1 MFDVRDHIKKLLLLV
16 PAGCVVLAA
25 GITISGYEAQ
35 PVKAKEKSIP
45 EFQLVKEETES
56 TTSLFDNMETVTL
69 PEVEKQ
75 TKEAVVLTRDTS
87 ESNRTYK
94 DGTYYGSGTGFG
106 GKLTVEVVIQDGK
119 IVSVTL
125 VENEGDDH
133 PYIDNASALLQS
145 IVATQSTNVDAVSGA
160 TYSSAGLIEAV
171 RNALA
176 QAAVSGMG
184 SAVTADQTVQKETQ
198 ASSGTTSLTGAE
210 EQGKTYR
217 NGTYTGMAVCV
228 PDGEEEFDAYTLT
241 LNVTIADDKIVGIS
255 DIKGSGDRYISANDR
270 YLAKASAIAE
280 NIIQSGGIEVD
291 AVSGAT
297 CSSNAIRQAVKNA
310 MEQARITQIAEA
322 PTQQVTVPVR
332 TETVSKETQTTTA
345 LSGDETEGKI
355 YKNGIYT
362 GTARCIP
369 DEDEE
374 FEEYLLSLQITVV
387 NDKIVAVSDVKGGG
401 DGYDSANDRYISK
414 AAQGSSTSQGMVD
427 RILASGVVNDPAE
440 FDVVSKATCSSNA
453 IVQAVMNALEQAKR
467 GSSGETTETTKK
479 PEETTKEITTPADST
494 EETTTPGESTEE
506 TTIPA
511 DSTEETTTKPEES
524 TGEETTKPEDETGKY
539 YKNGT
544 YHVQADCEPDE
555 DQEFEAYTL
564 SLDLTTQN
572 DRITKIEN
580 IAGSGAAYDTA
591 NNTYIKRAA
600 QGTSKYTGMVTQ
612 ILEASGLYQE
622 NGELLPFDTVSKAT
636 CSSNAILTACQSALQ
651 QAAEKESDKVELLT
665 LRRSRVSERFKTI
678 YQNN

>member
-35 PVKAKEKSIP
+35 PVRAKEKSIP

-56 TTSLFDNMETVTL
+56 KVSLFDYMETVTL
-69 PEVEKQ
+69 PEAENQ

-87 ESNRTYK
+87 ESDRTYK

-106 GKLTVEVVIQDGK
+106 GKLMVEVVIQDGK

-145 IVATQSTNVDAVSGA
+145 IVAAQSTNVDAVSGA

-176 QAAVSGMG
+176 QAAVSGTG

-217 NGTYTGMAVCV
+217 NGIYTGMAVCV

-280 NIIQSGGIEVD
+280 KIIQSGGIEVD

-387 NDKIVAVSDVKGGG
+387 NDKIVAVSDVKGSG

-479 PEETTKEITTPADST
+479 PEETTKETTTPEEST
-494 EETTTPGESTEE
+494 EETTT
-506 TTIPA
+506 PA

-564 SLDLTTQN
+564 SLDLTMQN

-612 ILEASGLYQE
+612 ILEAGGLYQE

-636 CSSNAILTACQSALQ
+636 CSSNAILTACRSALQ

>member
-69 PEVEKQ
+69 PEAENQ

-106 GKLTVEVVIQDGK
+106 GKLKVEVVIQNGK

-145 IVATQSTNVDAVSGA
+145 IVAAQSTNVDAVSGA

-387 NDKIVAVSDVKGGG
+387 NDKIVVVSDVKGGG

-494 EETTTPGESTEE
+494 EETTT
-506 TTIPA
+506 
-511 DSTEETTTKPEES
+511 KPQES

-564 SLDLTTQN
+564 SLDLTMQN

-612 ILEASGLYQE
+612 ILEAGGLYQE

-636 CSSNAILTACQSALQ
+636 CSSNAILTTCRSALQ

>member
-35 PVKAKEKSIP
+35 PVRAKEKSIP

-56 TTSLFDNMETVTL
+56 KVSMFDYMETVTL
-69 PEVEKQ
+69 PEAENQ

-87 ESNRTYK
+87 ESDRTYK

-106 GKLTVEVVIQDGK
+106 GKLMVEVVIQDGK

-145 IVATQSTNVDAVSGA
+145 IVAAQSTNVDAVSGA

-176 QAAVSGMG
+176 QAAVSGTG

-270 YLAKASAIAE
+270 YLEKASAIAE
-280 NIIQSGGIEVD
+280 KIIQSGGIEVD

-387 NDKIVAVSDVKGGG
+387 NDKIVAVSDVKGSG

-427 RILASGVVNDPAE
+427 RILASGVVNEPAE

-479 PEETTKEITTPADST
+479 PEETTKETTTPEEST
-494 EETTTPGESTEE
+494 EETTT
-506 TTIPA
+506 PA

-564 SLDLTTQN
+564 SLDLTMQN

-612 ILEASGLYQE
+612 ILEAGGLYQE

-636 CSSNAILTACQSALQ
+636 CSSNAILTACRSALQ

>member
-35 PVKAKEKSIP
+35 PVRAKEKSIP

-56 TTSLFDNMETVTL
+56 KVSLFDYMETVTL
-69 PEVEKQ
+69 PEAENQ

-87 ESNRTYK
+87 ESDRTYK

-106 GKLTVEVVIQDGK
+106 GKLMVEVVIQDGK

-145 IVATQSTNVDAVSGA
+145 IVAAQSTNVDAVSGA

-176 QAAVSGMG
+176 QAAVSGTG

-198 ASSGTTSLTGAE
+198 ASFGTTSLTGAE

-280 NIIQSGGIEVD
+280 KIIQSGGIEVD

-387 NDKIVAVSDVKGGG
+387 NDKIVAVSDVKGSG

-427 RILASGVVNDPAE
+427 RILASGVVNEPAE

-479 PEETTKEITTPADST
+479 PEETTKETTTPEEST
-494 EETTTPGESTEE
+494 EETTT
-506 TTIPA
+506 PA

-564 SLDLTTQN
+564 SLDLTMQN

-612 ILEASGLYQE
+612 ILEAGGLYQE

-636 CSSNAILTACQSALQ
+636 CSSNAILTACRSALQ

>member
-16 PAGCVVLAA
+16 PAVCVVLAA

-35 PVKAKEKSIP
+35 PVRAKEKSIP

-69 PEVEKQ
+69 PEVENQ

-106 GKLTVEVVIQDGK
+106 GKLMVEVVIQDGK

-145 IVATQSTNVDAVSGA
+145 IVAAQSTNVDAVSGA

-176 QAAVSGMG
+176 QAAVSGTG

-198 ASSGTTSLTGAE
+198 ASSGMTSLTGAE

-280 NIIQSGGIEVD
+280 KIIQSGGIEVD

-369 DEDEE
+369 DEDGE

-387 NDKIVAVSDVKGGG
+387 NDKIVAVSDVKGNG

-427 RILASGVVNDPAE
+427 RILASGVVNEPAE

-479 PEETTKEITTPADST
+479 PEETTKE
-494 EETTTPGESTEE
+494 TTT
-506 TTIPA
+506 
-511 DSTEETTTKPEES
+511 PEES

-544 YHVQADCEPDE
+544 YHVQTDCEPDE

-564 SLDLTTQN
+564 SLDLTVQN

-612 ILEASGLYQE
+612 ILEAGGLYQE

-636 CSSNAILTACQSALQ
+636 CSSKAILTACRSALQ
-651 QAAEKESDKVELLT
+651 QAAERESDKVQLLT

>member
-35 PVKAKEKSIP
+35 PVRAKEKSIP

-56 TTSLFDNMETVTL
+56 KVSLFDYMETVTL
-69 PEVEKQ
+69 PEAENQ

-87 ESNRTYK
+87 ESDRTYK

-106 GKLTVEVVIQDGK
+106 GKLMVEVVIQDGK

-145 IVATQSTNVDAVSGA
+145 IVAAQSTNVDAVSGA

-176 QAAVSGMG
+176 QAAVSGTG

-280 NIIQSGGIEVD
+280 KIIQSGGIEVD

-387 NDKIVAVSDVKGGG
+387 NDKIVAVSDVKGSG

-479 PEETTKEITTPADST
+479 PEETTKETTTPEEST
-494 EETTTPGESTEE
+494 EETTT
-506 TTIPA
+506 PA

-564 SLDLTTQN
+564 SLDLTMQN

-612 ILEASGLYQE
+612 ILEAGGLYQE

-636 CSSNAILTACQSALQ
+636 CSSNAILTACRSALQ

>member
-35 PVKAKEKSIP
+35 PVRAKEKSIP

-87 ESNRTYK
+87 ESNRIYK

-145 IVATQSTNVDAVSGA
+145 IVAAQSTNVDAVSGA

-176 QAAVSGMG
+176 QAAVSGTG

-280 NIIQSGGIEVD
+280 KIIQSGGIEVD

-310 MEQARITQIAEA
+310 MEQARIIQTAEA

-387 NDKIVAVSDVKGGG
+387 NDKIVAVSDVKGSG

-427 RILASGVVNDPAE
+427 RILASGVVNEPAE

-479 PEETTKEITTPADST
+479 PEETTKETTTPEEST
-494 EETTTPGESTEE
+494 GETTTKPQESTG
-506 TTIPA
+506 
-511 DSTEETTTKPEES
+511 ETTTKPE
-524 TGEETTKPEDETGKY
+524 GETGKY

-544 YHVQADCEPDE
+544 YHVQTDCEPDE

-564 SLDLTTQN
+564 SLDLTVQN

-612 ILEASGLYQE
+612 ILEAGGLYQE

-636 CSSNAILTACQSALQ
+636 CSSKAILTACRSALQ
-651 QAAEKESDKVELLT
+651 QAAERESDKVQLLT

>member
-69 PEVEKQ
+69 PEAENQ

-106 GKLTVEVVIQDGK
+106 GKLKVEVVIQNGK

-145 IVATQSTNVDAVSGA
+145 IVAAQSTNVDAVSGA

-387 NDKIVAVSDVKGGG
+387 NDKIVVVSDVKGGG

-494 EETTTPGESTEE
+494 EETTT
-506 TTIPA
+506 
-511 DSTEETTTKPEES
+511 KPQES
-524 TGEETTKPEDETGKY
+524 TGETTTKPEDETGKY

-544 YHVQADCEPDE
+544 YHVQTDCEPDE

-564 SLDLTTQN
+564 SLDLTMQN

-612 ILEASGLYQE
+612 ILEAGGLYQE

-636 CSSNAILTACQSALQ
+636 CSSNAILTACRSALQ
-651 QAAEKESDKVELLT
+651 QAAERESDKVQLLT

>member
-1 MFDVRDHIKKLLLLV
+1 
-16 PAGCVVLAA
+16 
-25 GITISGYEAQ
+25 
-35 PVKAKEKSIP
+35 
-45 EFQLVKEETES
+45 
-56 TTSLFDNMETVTL
+56 
-69 PEVEKQ
+69 
-75 TKEAVVLTRDTS
+75 
-87 ESNRTYK
+87 
-94 DGTYYGSGTGFG
+94 
-106 GKLTVEVVIQDGK
+106 
-119 IVSVTL
+119 
-125 VENEGDDH
+125 
-133 PYIDNASALLQS
+133 
-145 IVATQSTNVDAVSGA
+145 
-160 TYSSAGLIEAV
+160 
-171 RNALA
+171 
-176 QAAVSGMG
+176 
-184 SAVTADQTVQKETQ
+184 
-198 ASSGTTSLTGAE
+198 
-210 EQGKTYR
+210 
-217 NGTYTGMAVCV
+217 
-228 PDGEEEFDAYTLT
+228 
-241 LNVTIADDKIVGIS
+241 
-255 DIKGSGDRYISANDR
+255 
-270 YLAKASAIAE
+270 
-280 NIIQSGGIEVD
+280 
-291 AVSGAT
+291 
-297 CSSNAIRQAVKNA
+297 

-564 SLDLTTQN
+564 SLDLTMQN

>member
-35 PVKAKEKSIP
+35 PVRAKEKSIP

-106 GKLTVEVVIQDGK
+106 GKLKVEVVIQDGK

-145 IVATQSTNVDAVSGA
+145 IVAAQSTNVDAVSGA

-198 ASSGTTSLTGAE
+198 ASSGTTSLTGTE

-280 NIIQSGGIEVD
+280 KIIQSSGIEVD

-387 NDKIVAVSDVKGGG
+387 NDKIVAVSDVKGSG

-414 AAQGSSTSQGMVD
+414 AVQGSSTSQGMVD
-427 RILASGVVNDPAE
+427 RILASGVVNEPAE

-479 PEETTKEITTPADST
+479 PEETTKETTTPEESTEETTTPADST
-494 EETTTPGESTEE
+494 EET
-506 TTIPA
+506 
-511 DSTEETTTKPEES
+511 
-524 TGEETTKPEDETGKY
+524 TTKPEDETGKY

-544 YHVQADCEPDE
+544 YHVQTDCEPDE

-564 SLDLTTQN
+564 SLDLTVQN

-612 ILEASGLYQE
+612 ILEARGLYQE

-636 CSSNAILTACQSALQ
+636 CSSNAILTACRSALQ
-651 QAAEKESDKVELLT
+651 QAAERESDKVELLT

>member
-16 PAGCVVLAA
+16 PAVCVVLAA

-35 PVKAKEKSIP
+35 PVRAKEKSIP

-69 PEVEKQ
+69 PEAENQ

-145 IVATQSTNVDAVSGA
+145 IVAAQSTNVDAVSGA

-176 QAAVSGMG
+176 QAAVSGTG

-280 NIIQSGGIEVD
+280 KIIQSGGIEVD

-387 NDKIVAVSDVKGGG
+387 NDKIVAVSDVKGSG

-414 AAQGSSTSQGMVD
+414 AVQGSSTSQGMVD
-427 RILASGVVNDPAE
+427 RILASGVVNELAE

-479 PEETTKEITTPADST
+479 PEETTKETTTPEEST
-494 EETTTPGESTEE
+494 EETTT
-506 TTIPA
+506 PA

-564 SLDLTTQN
+564 SLDLTMQN

-612 ILEASGLYQE
+612 ILETGGLYQE

-636 CSSNAILTACQSALQ
+636 CSSKAILTACRSALQ
-651 QAAEKESDKVELLT
+651 QAAERESDKVQLLT

>member
-16 PAGCVVLAA
+16 PAGCVVLVA

-35 PVKAKEKSIP
+35 PVRAKEKSIP

-56 TTSLFDNMETVTL
+56 KLSLFDYMETVTL
-69 PEVEKQ
+69 PEAENQ

-87 ESNRTYK
+87 ESDRTYK

-106 GKLTVEVVIQDGK
+106 GKLMVEVVIQDGK

-145 IVATQSTNVDAVSGA
+145 IVAAQSTNVDAVSGA

-176 QAAVSGMG
+176 QAAVSGTG

-387 NDKIVAVSDVKGGG
+387 NDKIVAVSDVKGNG

-427 RILASGVVNDPAE
+427 RILASGVVNEPAE

-479 PEETTKEITTPADST
+479 PEETTKE
-494 EETTTPGESTEE
+494 TTT
-506 TTIPA
+506 
-511 DSTEETTTKPEES
+511 PEES
-524 TGEETTKPEDETGKY
+524 TGETTTKPQESTGETTTKPEDETGKY

-544 YHVQADCEPDE
+544 YHVQTDCEPDE

-564 SLDLTTQN
+564 SLDLTMQN

-612 ILEASGLYQE
+612 ILEAGGLYQE

-636 CSSNAILTACQSALQ
+636 CSSNAILTACRSALQ
-651 QAAEKESDKVELLT
+651 QAAERESDKVQLLT

>member
-145 IVATQSTNVDAVSGA
+145 IVATQSTNIDAVSGA

-479 PEETTKEITTPADST
+479 PEETTKEITTP
-494 EETTTPGESTEE
+494 EESTG
-506 TTIPA
+506 
-511 DSTEETTTKPEES
+511 ETTTKPQES
-524 TGEETTKPEDETGKY
+524 TGETTTKPEDETGKY

-564 SLDLTTQN
+564 SLDLTVQN

-612 ILEASGLYQE
+612 ILEAGGLYQE

-636 CSSNAILTACQSALQ
+636 CSSNAILTACRSALQ

>member
-35 PVKAKEKSIP
+35 LVRAKEKSIP

-69 PEVEKQ
+69 PEAEKQ

-87 ESNRTYK
+87 ESDRTYK

-106 GKLTVEVVIQDGK
+106 GKLTVEVVVQNGK

-145 IVATQSTNVDAVSGA
+145 IVAAQSTNVDAVSGA

-176 QAAVSGMG
+176 QAAVSGTG

-198 ASSGTTSLTGAE
+198 ASSGMTSLTGAE

-322 PTQQVTVPVR
+322 PTQQVTVAVR

-387 NDKIVAVSDVKGGG
+387 NDKIVAVSDVKGSG

-479 PEETTKEITTPADST
+479 PEETTKETTTPEEST
-494 EETTTPGESTEE
+494 EETTTP
-506 TTIPA
+506 A
-511 DSTEETTTKPEES
+511 DGTEETTTKPEGS

-564 SLDLTTQN
+564 SLALTMQN

-612 ILEASGLYQE
+612 ILEAGGLYQE

-636 CSSNAILTACQSALQ
+636 CSSNAILTACRSALQ
-651 QAAEKESDKVELLT
+651 QAAEKESDKVQLLT

>member
-35 PVKAKEKSIP
+35 PVRAKEKSIP

-56 TTSLFDNMETVTL
+56 KVSLFDYMETVTL
-69 PEVEKQ
+69 PEAENQ

-87 ESNRTYK
+87 ESDRTYK

-106 GKLTVEVVIQDGK
+106 GKLMVEVVIQDGK

-145 IVATQSTNVDAVSGA
+145 IVAAQSTNVDAVSGA

-176 QAAVSGMG
+176 QAAVSGTG

-280 NIIQSGGIEVD
+280 KIIQSGGIEVD

-387 NDKIVAVSDVKGGG
+387 NDKIVAVSDVKGSG

-427 RILASGVVNDPAE
+427 RILASGVVNEPAE

-479 PEETTKEITTPADST
+479 PEETTKETTTPEEST
-494 EETTTPGESTEE
+494 EETTT
-506 TTIPA
+506 PA

-564 SLDLTTQN
+564 SLDLTMQN

-612 ILEASGLYQE
+612 ILEAGGLYQE
-622 NGELLPFDTVSKAT
+622 NGELLPFDIVSKAT
-636 CSSNAILTACQSALQ
+636 CSSNAILTACRSALQ

>member
-16 PAGCVVLAA
+16 PAGCVVLVA

-35 PVKAKEKSIP
+35 PVRAKEKSIP

-56 TTSLFDNMETVTL
+56 KVSLFDYMETVTL
-69 PEVEKQ
+69 PEAENQ

-87 ESNRTYK
+87 ESDRTYK

-106 GKLTVEVVIQDGK
+106 GKLMVEVVIQDGK

-145 IVATQSTNVDAVSGA
+145 IVAAQSTNVDAVSGA

-176 QAAVSGMG
+176 QAAVSGTG

-387 NDKIVAVSDVKGGG
+387 NDKIVAVSDVKGNG

-427 RILASGVVNDPAE
+427 RILASGVVNEPAE

-479 PEETTKEITTPADST
+479 PEETTKE
-494 EETTTPGESTEE
+494 TTT
-506 TTIPA
+506 
-511 DSTEETTTKPEES
+511 PEES
-524 TGEETTKPEDETGKY
+524 TGETTTKPQESTGETTTKPEDETGKY

-544 YHVQADCEPDE
+544 YHVQTDCEPDE

-564 SLDLTTQN
+564 SLDLTMQN

-612 ILEASGLYQE
+612 ILEAGGLYQE

-636 CSSNAILTACQSALQ
+636 CSSNAILTACRSALQ
-651 QAAEKESDKVELLT
+651 QAAERESDKVQLLT

>member
-1 MFDVRDHIKKLLLLV
+1 M
-16 PAGCVVLAA
+16 
-25 GITISGYEAQ
+25 
-35 PVKAKEKSIP
+35 
-45 EFQLVKEETES
+45 
-56 TTSLFDNMETVTL
+56 
-69 PEVEKQ
+69 
-75 TKEAVVLTRDTS
+75 
-87 ESNRTYK
+87 
-94 DGTYYGSGTGFG
+94 
-106 GKLTVEVVIQDGK
+106 
-119 IVSVTL
+119 
-125 VENEGDDH
+125 
-133 PYIDNASALLQS
+133 
-145 IVATQSTNVDAVSGA
+145 
-160 TYSSAGLIEAV
+160 
-171 RNALA
+171 
-176 QAAVSGMG
+176 
-184 SAVTADQTVQKETQ
+184 
-198 ASSGTTSLTGAE
+198 
-210 EQGKTYR
+210 
-217 NGTYTGMAVCV
+217 
-228 PDGEEEFDAYTLT
+228 
-241 LNVTIADDKIVGIS
+241 GIS

-310 MEQARITQIAEA
+310 MEQARIIQTAEA

-387 NDKIVAVSDVKGGG
+387 NDKIVAVSDVKGSG

-427 RILASGVVNDPAE
+427 RILASGVVNEPTE

-479 PEETTKEITTPADST
+479 PEETTKE
-494 EETTTPGESTEE
+494 TTT
-506 TTIPA
+506 
-511 DSTEETTTKPEES
+511 PEES
-524 TGEETTKPEDETGKY
+524 TGETTTKPQESTGETTTKPQESTGETSTKPEGETGKY

-564 SLDLTTQN
+564 SLDLTMQN

-612 ILEASGLYQE
+612 ILEAGGLYQE

-636 CSSNAILTACQSALQ
+636 CSSNAILTACRSALQ

>member
-35 PVKAKEKSIP
+35 PVRAKEKSIP

-56 TTSLFDNMETVTL
+56 KVSLFDYMETVTL
-69 PEVEKQ
+69 PEAENQ

-87 ESNRTYK
+87 ESDRTYK

-106 GKLTVEVVIQDGK
+106 GKLMVEVVIQDGK

-145 IVATQSTNVDAVSGA
+145 IVAAQSTNVDAVSGA

-176 QAAVSGMG
+176 QAAVSGTG

-280 NIIQSGGIEVD
+280 KIIQSGGIEVD

-310 MEQARITQIAEA
+310 MEQAMITQIAEA

-345 LSGDETEGKI
+345 LFGDKTEGKI

-387 NDKIVAVSDVKGGG
+387 NDKIVAVSDVKGSG

-479 PEETTKEITTPADST
+479 PEETTKETTTPEEST
-494 EETTTPGESTEE
+494 EETTT
-506 TTIPA
+506 PA

-564 SLDLTTQN
+564 SLDLTMQN

-612 ILEASGLYQE
+612 ILEAGGLYQE

-636 CSSNAILTACQSALQ
+636 CSSNAILTACRSALQ

>member
-25 GITISGYEAQ
+25 GITISGYEVQ

-145 IVATQSTNVDAVSGA
+145 IVAAQSTNVDAVSGA

-176 QAAVSGMG
+176 QAAVSGTG

-210 EQGKTYR
+210 EQGKNYR

-387 NDKIVAVSDVKGGG
+387 NDKIVAVSDVKGSG

-479 PEETTKEITTPADST
+479 PEETTKE
-494 EETTTPGESTEE
+494 TTT
-506 TTIPA
+506 
-511 DSTEETTTKPEES
+511 PEES
-524 TGEETTKPEDETGKY
+524 TGETTTKPQESTGETTTKPEDETGKY

-564 SLDLTTQN
+564 SLDLTVQN

-612 ILEASGLYQE
+612 ILEAGGLYQE

-636 CSSNAILTACQSALQ
+636 CSSNAILTACRSALQ

>member
-35 PVKAKEKSIP
+35 PVRAKEKSIP

-56 TTSLFDNMETVTL
+56 KVSVFDYMETVTL
-69 PEVEKQ
+69 PEAENQ

-87 ESNRTYK
+87 ESDRTYK

-106 GKLTVEVVIQDGK
+106 GKLMVEVVIQDGK

-145 IVATQSTNVDAVSGA
+145 IVAAQSTNVDAVSGA

-176 QAAVSGMG
+176 QAAVSGTG

-280 NIIQSGGIEVD
+280 KIIQSGGIEVD

-387 NDKIVAVSDVKGGG
+387 NDKIVAVSDVKGSG

-427 RILASGVVNDPAE
+427 RILASGVVNEPAE

-479 PEETTKEITTPADST
+479 PEETTKETTTPEEST
-494 EETTTPGESTEE
+494 EETTT
-506 TTIPA
+506 PA

-564 SLDLTTQN
+564 SLDLTMQN

-612 ILEASGLYQE
+612 ILEAGGLYQE

-636 CSSNAILTACQSALQ
+636 CSSNAILTACRSALQ

>member
-35 PVKAKEKSIP
+35 PVRAKEKSIP

-56 TTSLFDNMETVTL
+56 KVSLFDYMETVTL
-69 PEVEKQ
+69 PEAENQ

-87 ESNRTYK
+87 ESDRTYK

-106 GKLTVEVVIQDGK
+106 GKLMVEVVIQDGK

-145 IVATQSTNVDAVSGA
+145 IVAAQSTNVDAVSGA

-176 QAAVSGMG
+176 QAAVSGTG

-198 ASSGTTSLTGAE
+198 ALSGTTSLTGAE

-280 NIIQSGGIEVD
+280 KIIQSGGIEVD

-387 NDKIVAVSDVKGGG
+387 NDKIVAVSDVKGSG

-427 RILASGVVNDPAE
+427 RILASGVVNEPAE

-479 PEETTKEITTPADST
+479 PEETTKETTTPEEST
-494 EETTTPGESTEE
+494 EETTT
-506 TTIPA
+506 PA

-564 SLDLTTQN
+564 SLDLTMQN

-612 ILEASGLYQE
+612 ILEAGGLYQE
-622 NGELLPFDTVSKAT
+622 NGELLPFDIVSKAT
-636 CSSNAILTACQSALQ
+636 CSSNAILTACRSALQ

>member
-125 VENEGDDH
+125 VENEGDNH

-374 FEEYLLSLQITVV
+374 FEEYILSLQITVV
-387 NDKIVAVSDVKGGG
+387 NDKIIAVSDVKGSGEQ
-401 DGYDSANDRYISK
+401 YDSANDRYILK
-414 AAQGSSTSQGMVD
+414 AAQGNSTQQGMVD
-427 RILASGVVNDPAE
+427 RILASGVVTDNGAE

-453 IVQAVMNALEQAKR
+453 ILEAVRNALEQAKR
-467 GSSGETTETTKK
+467 ENIGEPAQTSAAETEGKT
-479 PEETTKEITTPADST
+479 EEST
-494 EETTTPGESTEE
+494 EETTTEKPEESK
-506 TTIPA
+506 
-511 DSTEETTTKPEES
+511 EETTTEKPEES
-524 TGEETTKPEDETGKY
+524 TKESEEATGKY

-555 DQEFEAYTL
+555 EQEFEAYTL
-564 SLDLTTQN
+564 SLDLTVQN
-572 DRITKIEN
+572 DRITKIDHV
-580 IAGSGAAYDTA
+580 AGSGERYDVS
-591 NNTYIKRAA
+591 NDTYIKRAV
-600 QGTSKYTGMVTQ
+600 QGTKKYTGIVTQ
-612 ILEASGLYQE
+612 ILEAGGLYQTT
-622 NGELLPFDTVSKAT
+622 GELLPFDTVSKAT
-636 CSSNAILTACQSALQ
+636 CSSKAIITACQSALQ
-651 QAAEKESDKVELLT
+651 QAAEKENEKIQLLT
-665 LRRSRVSERFKTI
+665 LRRSRIHERFKII

>member
-35 PVKAKEKSIP
+35 PVRAKEKSIP

-106 GKLTVEVVIQDGK
+106 GKLKVEVVIQDGK

-145 IVATQSTNVDAVSGA
+145 IVAAQSTNVDAVSGA

-176 QAAVSGMG
+176 QAAVSGTG

-310 MEQARITQIAEA
+310 MEQARIIQTAEA

-387 NDKIVAVSDVKGGG
+387 NDKIVAVSDVKGSG

-427 RILASGVVNDPAE
+427 RILASGVVNDPTE

-467 GSSGETTETTKK
+467 GSSGETTETTT
-479 PEETTKEITTPADST
+479 PEETTKE
-494 EETTTPGESTEE
+494 TTT
-506 TTIPA
+506 
-511 DSTEETTTKPEES
+511 PEES
-524 TGEETTKPEDETGKY
+524 TGETTTKPQESTGETTTKPQESTGETSTKPEDETGKY

-544 YHVQADCEPDE
+544 YHVQTDCEPDE

-564 SLDLTTQN
+564 SLDLTVQN

-612 ILEASGLYQE
+612 ILEAGGLYQE

-636 CSSNAILTACQSALQ
+636 CSSNAILTACRSALQ

>member
-35 PVKAKEKSIP
+35 PVRAKEKSIP

-56 TTSLFDNMETVTL
+56 KVSLFDYMETVTL
-69 PEVEKQ
+69 PEAENQ

-87 ESNRTYK
+87 ESDRTYK

-106 GKLTVEVVIQDGK
+106 GKLMVEVVIQDGK

-145 IVATQSTNVDAVSGA
+145 IVAAQSTNVDAVSGA

-176 QAAVSGMG
+176 QAAVSGTG

-345 LSGDETEGKI
+345 LFGDKTEGKI

-387 NDKIVAVSDVKGGG
+387 NDKIVAVSDVKGSG

-427 RILASGVVNDPAE
+427 RILASGVVNEPAE

-479 PEETTKEITTPADST
+479 PEETTKETTTPEEST
-494 EETTTPGESTEE
+494 EETTT
-506 TTIPA
+506 PA

-564 SLDLTTQN
+564 SLDLTMQN

-612 ILEASGLYQE
+612 ILEAGGLYQE

-636 CSSNAILTACQSALQ
+636 CSSNAILTACRSALQ